1 MKDIFI
7 VPLITFNIIIILLLN
22 KYKNSKTGSVI
33 GFCWFVLV
41 IGIFFLFFTHNLTTF
56 QNFFMALFCAAAL
69 IYFFY
74 NYKKLL
80 PDTSCLTPH
89 T

>member
-41 IGIFFLFFTHNLTTF
+41 IGIFFLFFKKSATWYLGVGAPNPSGTL
-56 QNFFMALFCAAAL
+56 L
-69 IYFFY
+69 IF
-74 NYKKLL
+74 
-80 PDTSCLTPH
+80 
-89 T
+89 